1 MSAIAMLA
9 LAGAMAAPIH
19 KPIGPSDVERLAM
32 MLDDEPAAAQVEI
45 LVDPQGQM
53 ANCQVI
59 KVWGKPDDARKLCLF
74 EGSKGWTPATTGDG
88 KPSWGVIRDVLIFN
102 AGRRV
107 PREAERLAATPEIEV
122 FVGTLPA
129 GRRQL
134 DLSVALQVAP
144 GGKPLGCSP
153 QADAAGLA
161 AYARLACSEAMKLTL
176 AGPTAPS
183 EPYVIRQR
191 VRFSVA
197 GTG

>member
-19 KPIGPSDVERLAM
+19 KPIGPSDAERLAM
-32 MLDDEPAAAQVEI
+32 MLDDQPAAAQVEI

-53 ANCQVI
+53 ASCQVV
-59 KVWGKPDDARKLCLF
+59 KTWGSQDDARKLCLF
-74 EGSKGWTPATTGDG
+74 ESSKGWTPAKTDDG
-88 KPSWGVIRDVLIFN
+88 KPAWGMIRDVLMFN
-102 AGRRV
+102 AGRSV
-107 PREAERLAATPEIEV
+107 PREAVRLAETPEIEL
-122 FVGTLPA
+122 FVAALPA

-153 QADAAGLA
+153 QADAVAFA

-183 EPYVIRQR
+183 EPFVIRQR